1 MINRY
6 GFPSEGAAAVLARL
20 KARIP
25 PTYDVPPLSTTT
37 TPLEDQRASL
47 RSNRLL
53 AINLGKNKSS
63 PPESISDF
71 VNGVKTFGPYADVLV
86 VNVSS
91 PNTPGLRCVLY
102 ISNFIAET

>member
-6 GFPSEGAAAVLARL
+6 GFPSDGAVAVLARL

-25 PTYDVPPLSTTT
+25 PTYDVPPLPKFSSS
-37 TPLEDQRASL
+37 EQRASL
-47 RSNRLL
+47 RDNALL

-63 PPESISDF
+63 PPESITDF

-91 PNTPGLRCVLY
+91 PNTPGLR
-102 ISNFIAET
+102 